1 MHMTTYFMFGKY
13 SLEAVKALGGERTEK
28 AIAVIEANG
37 GTFKSAHML
46 LGDTDVVAIVE
57 LPDTE
62 RAMKTSVE
70 LSKLLW
76 VSFNTVPALT
86 VEAFDQLMG

>member
-1 MHMTTYFMFGKY
+1 MRMTTYFMFGKY
-13 SLEAVKALGGERTEK
+13 SLEALKTLSSERTQK

-46 LGDTDVVAIVE
+46 LGETDVVAIVD

-70 LSKLLW
+70 LSKLLG

>member
-1 MHMTTYFMFGKY
+1 MTTYFMFGKY
-13 SLEAVKALGGERTEK
+13 SLEALKSLSGERTEK

-46 LGDTDVVAIVE
+46 LGETDVVAIVD

-70 LSKLLW
+70 LSKLLG

>member
-1 MHMTTYFMFGKY
+1 MTTYFMFGKY
-13 SLEAVKALGGERTEK
+13 SQEALKALSGERTQK

-46 LGDTDVVAIVE
+46 LGETDVVAIVD

-62 RAMKTSVE
+62 RAMKTSLE
-70 LSKLLW
+70 LSKLLGI
-76 VSFNTVPALT
+76 SFNTVPALT